1 MSQNGSRMI
10 APHQEREHPPVRV
23 MLVDDHEI
31 MRDGLAFLLES
42 EPGIEI
48 VAQAQD
54 GVEAL
59 KTAAISKPDIIL
71 MDITMPRMDGIEAT
85 RRLSHELPQVRIIG
99 LSMHEEQE
107 LGAAMRQAGA
117 VEYVMKGGPSKQL
130 LAAIH
135 RQAPYGQTP

>member
-1 MSQNGSRMI
+1 MI
-10 APHQEREHPPVRV
+10 ADSHIENLGRIRV

-48 VAQAQD
+48 VAQAKD
-54 GVEAL
+54 GIDAL
-59 KTAAISKPDIIL
+59 EVARRAKPDVVL

-85 RRLSHELPQVRIIG
+85 RRLRAELPAARVIG

-107 LGAAMRQAGA
+107 LGTAMRQAGA
-117 VEYVMKGGPSKQL
+117 VEYVMKGGSSKQL
-130 LAAIH
+130 IEAIR
-135 RQAPYGQTP
+135 RQGVDGQVDPPK